1 MVLTSRSGRRSL
13 ERAGDILAMRMLSY
27 LEGREDLDL
36 ELHACDA
43 GSLHQMKVVTSSVR
57 RRIAGC
63 MLLSGVL
70 MDRTFFTQDESSF
83 QAAFIPKVHA
93 MRVLEQVVVIDKLD
107 FFVAFSSIATFGNAG
122 QTNYSR

>member
-1 MVLTSRSGRRSL
+1 
-13 ERAGDILAMRMLSY
+13 MRMLSY